1 MDHVDDLIQSLKHI
15 NKNIELGQLFLLNK
29 NVEFLNDIQRAI
41 QEKTLGLKLFNDANK
56 NSVLVTI
63 DYFQRL
69 TWDYEELGDLLTS
82 LESADF
88 SVEEGASKVRDQLV
102 EVLGNRLISVVAS
115 QLPGSPEKLLRD
127 LFRCCRRNNLSI
139 RVQFGTFFDN
149 LVEALKKS
157 DLTLSESDDGQD
169 GDQSETSNAAV
180 PQKNTLTKSDQMR
193 ITLNEFIQEKLGVLH
208 VKDLFPS
215 ELKTI
220 SPEQLDKL
228 TFLLNNVKTDVKDLD
243 DVRSLVTTSLEKK
256 KTEEKEL
263 LKQVLLLVEK
273 TFDQVYWSQECIKI
287 EKMLANIRVKY
298 QRQSTDAQRSKETAM
313 EREFFLNSVERL
325 KVALTWTYCRKSY
338 QQKLDIY
345 SELRNRFRSTAWKGL
360 VKRVLTKERE
370 EKEGKK
376 ETEKRFEFQKT
387 VRFCKYSLFS
397 TVFLK

>member
-1 MDHVDDLIQSLKHI
+1 
-15 NKNIELGQLFLLNK
+15 
-29 NVEFLNDIQRAI
+29 
-41 QEKTLGLKLFNDANK
+41 
-56 NSVLVTI
+56 
-63 DYFQRL
+63 
-69 TWDYEELGDLLTS
+69 
-82 LESADF
+82 
-88 SVEEGASKVRDQLV
+88 
-102 EVLGNRLISVVAS
+102 
-115 QLPGSPEKLLRD
+115 
-127 LFRCCRRNNLSI
+127 
-139 RVQFGTFFDN
+139 
-149 LVEALKKS
+149 
-157 DLTLSESDDGQD
+157 
-169 GDQSETSNAAV
+169 
-180 PQKNTLTKSDQMR
+180 MR